1 MKTTDELT
9 KTKEKADQMDA
20 LAHRDSLTGVGS
32 KLAYDQKVK
41 QLSEDIAKG
50 QAEFGIVMM
59 DLNYLKQ
66 LNDNYGHERGNEAIQ
81 KTCGI
86 ICDVFKH
93 SPVYRIG
100 GDEFVVI
107 VQDRDYENIEA
118 LVEQFNRKVNAT
130 EGKPWEKISAAI
142 GYARYDN
149 DDNVEDVFRRADKEM
164 YDRKKEMKAAMR

>member
-1 MKTTDELT
+1 MTELNWLS
-9 KTKEKADQMDA
+9 A
-20 LAHRDSLTGVGS
+20 LNAVCLPRA
-32 KLAYDQKVK
+32 AYQKVK
-41 QLSEDIAKG
+41 QLSEDIARG